1 MHTNNVHT
9 QSQLQA
15 RIHTQWCAPH
25 TNTDAQ
31 ARAHTCTHIPT
42 QNTSTPMHTHAHI
55 HTAHTHTHKHA
66 HTRKHAHIHTHSV
79 QALLATASYA
89 PTVHIHHMSDASP
102 LAILDHEA
110 PASILAF
117 SPDSNLLA
125 AILENHQ
132 VRVCVC
138 LSV

>member
-1 MHTNNVHT
+1 MYTHNHNYKHVYTHNGALHT
-9 QSQLQA
+9 Q
-15 RIHTQWCAPH
+15 TQM
-25 TNTDAQ
+25 
-31 ARAHTCTHIPT
+31 RKLAHTHARTFQHKT
-42 QNTSTPMHTHAHI
+42 LAHI